1 MTNIFFNQR
10 RKMIKKPLKQ
20 LFKNYEK
27 IAQDLDLDLNARPQ
41 NITNKKYL
49 ELCKLY
55 EKLVK

>member
-1 MTNIFFNQR
+1 
-10 RKMIKKPLKQ
+10 MIKKPLKQ